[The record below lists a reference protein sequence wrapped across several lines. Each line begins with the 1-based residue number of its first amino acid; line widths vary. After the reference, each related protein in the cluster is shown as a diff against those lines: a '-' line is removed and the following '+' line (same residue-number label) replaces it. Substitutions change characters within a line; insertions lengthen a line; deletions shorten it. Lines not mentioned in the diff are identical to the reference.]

1 MIITKLTGGLGNQM
15 FQYAVG
21 RAVAER
27 NKTNLKI
34 DLSGYEHQIGITPR
48 QYELFLFNIQED
60 FSTLEENKKIKGLE
74 LNGFLKRLLNKLH
87 VRLGSSNY
95 IIEKHHNF
103 DPTILKLEDGVYLE
117 GYWQTE
123 KYFSDIADII
133 RLEFTLKDKY
143 NNLNPE
149 ILNKIDSYNSVSMH
163 IRRGDYVS
171 NQETSEYHGICSLE
185 YYRKAISLI
194 AEKSPNPVVFIF
206 SDDLKWCE
214 ENLKIDWPIVFVEG
228 NKGYEDLI
236 MMSRCK
242 HNIIANSSFSWW
254 GAWLNNNPS
263 KMVIAP
269 AEWFAD
275 KSINTTDVV
284 PESWT
289 KI

>member
-1 MIITKLTGGLGNQM
+1 MIITKLSGGLGNQM

-34 DLSGYEHQIGITPR
+34 DLSGYEHQVGITPR

-60 FSTLEENKKIKGLE
+60 FSTSQENKKIKGLE
-74 LNGFLKRLLNKLH
+74 FNSLVKRVLNKLH
-87 VRLGSSNY
+87 IKLGGSNY
-95 IIEKHHNF
+95 VVEKHHNF
-103 DPTILKLEDGVYLE
+103 DPAILKLEDNVYLE

-133 RLEFTLKDKY
+133 RSEFTLKDRY
-143 NNLNPE
+143 NNLNSE

-185 YYRKAISLI
+185 YYQKAISLI
-194 AEKSPNPVVFIF
+194 AKKSPNPVVFIF

-254 GAWLNNNPS
+254 GAWLNNNPN
-263 KMVIAP
+263 KIVIAP
-269 AEWFAD
+269 GQWFAD
-275 KSINTTDVV
+275 KSINTIDVV
-284 PESWT
+284 PEYWI